1 VAGVAIVSDDTL
13 GADASFWKNRRVL
26 LTGHT
31 GFKGAWMTML
41 LGKLGARVSG
51 ISLSPE
57 QPSLFDQARLTER
70 LEAHHIADLRDA
82 PKIKQIVDAER
93 PEIVIHFAAQSLVRE
108 AYRQPAATFDTN
120 VIGTVN
126 LFEALRGQPS
136 LQAILTATTDKV
148 YYNQEL
154 GRHFVENDRLGGTDP
169 YSASKAATEAVVAAY
184 RASYQAPNGVVALVA
199 RAGNIVGGGDW
210 AQDRLIPDAVRA
222 AYDQTALKVRSP
234 ASIRP
239 WQFVLDA
246 LLGYLML
253 IEHGIRQKQ
262 PFADPNDAAFNF
274 GPLADQ
280 PGATVAEVCNWI
292 AEAWP
297 DRFSWVSV
305 ADGEALKESKLLQ
318 LDSGKAAH
326 VLGWRPRLPSRA
338 AVIESIVWYKGLHAG
353 RDPFELCQ
361 QQIEHRLAPTRS
373 PI

>member
-1 VAGVAIVSDDTL
+1 MAGVAIVNDDIPQV
-13 GADASFWKNRRVL
+13 DAIFWKNRRVL

-41 LGKLGARVSG
+41 LCRLGARVSG

-57 QPSLFDQARLTER
+57 EPSLFDQARLSER
-70 LEAHHIADLRDA
+70 LQAHHVADLRQVST
-82 PKIKQIVDAER
+82 IKKIVDAER

-120 VIGTVN
+120 VMGTVN

-169 YSASKAATEAVVAAY
+169 YSASKAATEAVIAAY
-184 RASYQAPNGVVALVA
+184 RVSYLAPAGVVALVA

-210 AQDRLIPDAVRA
+210 ARDRLIPDAARA
-222 AYDQTALKVRSP
+222 AHDLVELKVRSP
-234 ASIRP
+234 ASTRP

-246 LLGYLML
+246 LFGYLLL

-280 PGATVAEVCNWI
+280 PGATVAEVCSWI
-292 AEAWP
+292 AEVWP
-297 DRFSWVSV
+297 DRFSWI
-305 ADGEALKESKLLQ
+305 ATPDGEDIKESKLLQ
-318 LDSGKAAH
+318 LDSSKAARL
-326 VLGWRPRLPSRA
+326 LGWRPRMSSRG
-338 AVIESIVWYKGLHAG
+338 AVTESILWYKSLYAG
-353 RDPFELCQ
+353 HDPFELCQ
-361 QQIEHRLAPTRS
+361 QQIEHRLAAIRS

>member
-1 VAGVAIVSDDTL
+1 MAGVAIVNEAPRIDSN
-13 GADASFWKNRRVL
+13 FWKNKRVL

-41 LGKLGARVSG
+41 LCKLGARVSG
-51 ISLSPE
+51 ISLAPE
-57 QPSLFDQARLTER
+57 QPSLFDQAKLSKRLQ
-70 LEAHHIADLRDA
+70 AHHIADLREA
-82 PKIKQIVDAER
+82 PKIKEIVHAER

-108 AYRQPAATFDTN
+108 AYRKPAATFATN
-120 VIGTVN
+120 VMGTVN
-126 LFEALRGQPS
+126 LFEALREQPS

-169 YSASKAATEAVVAAY
+169 YSASKAATEAVVTAY

-210 AQDRLIPDAVRA
+210 AQDRLIPDSVRA
-222 AYDQTALKVRSP
+222 AHDLAPLKVRSP
-234 ASIRP
+234 SSIRP

-246 LLGYLML
+246 LLGYLTL
-253 IEHGIRQKQ
+253 IEYGIRQKQ

-280 PGATVAEVCNWI
+280 PGATVAEVCEWI

-297 DRFSWVSV
+297 DRFSWISV
-305 ADGEALKESKLLQ
+305 ADGEAIRESELLQ
-318 LDSGKAAH
+318 LDSSKAAR
-326 VLGWRPRLPSRA
+326 VLGWRPQMSSRA
-338 AVIESIVWYKGLHAG
+338 AVIESILWYKSLHAG
-353 RDPFELCQ
+353 QDPFELCQ
-361 QQIEHRLAPTRS
+361 QQIEHRLAPTCS